1 MIVTDQLIEIGEA
14 LGTQTERLRIARK
27 MLESKMEAEDVH
39 KFTDITKEELKRLV
53 RELRSQ

>member
-1 MIVTDQLIEIGEA
+1 MIVTDQLIEIGET
-14 LGTQTERLRIARK
+14 LGTQTERLRIAKK
-27 MLESKMEAEDVH
+27 MLKNKEPYGRIH